1 MRPVPRRDFTSA
13 PSVIAALLFVCALTF
28 YYFAVL
34 KFDYHRTRLLDLGW
48 SDPSEYFGQAKAMLR
63 GELPYVNFGYEKLPS
78 RYPVGY
84 PALMVPWLK
93 VLPEADSVLAP
104 YRTNQTIGLLLLLA
118 MFGFYS
124 YLRMPL
130 AGGFSALLLAT
141 LPAFFTSCRS
151 PMSELSTS
159 AFVVLAFMFT
169 YLGLKEERRWKIY
182 LSAIFLGLSVNIRMQ
197 SLFFAPLLLA
207 MALFPTPER
216 RLRWFL
222 HCLAV
227 SIVFVLA
234 VSPTL
239 MLNTIQFHSPFK
251 TGYDF
256 WLANWP
262 NHPPFFSPRYIPSN
276 IALLWREF
284 ALLQQKFSSANAYGT
299 GTFFVPAFVI
309 LVCVGAFFVR
319 LDQFVVCAL
328 VAGLSFFLLTTS
340 YFDRWVDIRF
350 YLPLLILLVAVAVL
364 PVIWAAE
371 NLFVV
376 KRTVASLVIFL
387 FFVATCLG
395 YPSRSVGDTPKAHRL
410 QVWQA
415 LHFLRLP
422 RQSQEFIAQRHFVQ
436 LFGQHPGM
444 VLADI
449 NPVYLNALLPNR
461 FVALPLDEKRYI
473 AFRDIVTYD
482 SAEALALVRR
492 GLAQSLPVYA
502 LFVSRE
508 EMEEKATRLP
518 QVDGYAWILAE
529 NPTAEAAI
537 LKLSPTG

>member
-1 MRPVPRRDFTSA
+1 MRPTLRRNFASA

-34 KFDYHRTRLLDLGW
+34 KIDYHRTRLLDLGW
-48 SDPSEYFGQAKAMLR
+48 SDPSEYFGQAKAMSR
-63 GELPYVNFGYEKLPS
+63 GEFPYVNFGYEKLPS
-78 RYPVGY
+78 RYPAGY

-118 MFGFYS
+118 VFAFYS
-124 YLRMPL
+124 YLGMQL
-130 AGGFSALLLAT
+130 AGGFAALLLAM
-141 LPAFFTSCRS
+141 LPAFFTFCRS
-151 PMSELSTS
+151 PMSELSAA

-182 LSAIFLGLSVNIRMQ
+182 LSAIFLGLSANIRVQ

-207 MALFPTPER
+207 MALFPTRER
-216 RLRWFL
+216 RLHWLL
-222 HCLAV
+222 HCLALP
-227 SIVFVLA
+227 IIFVLA

-239 MLNTIQFHSPFK
+239 MLNTIEFHSPFK

-256 WLANWP
+256 WIANWP

-284 ALLQQKFSSANAYGT
+284 ALLQQKFSSATAYGT
-299 GTFFVPAFVI
+299 GTFFVPAFVA
-309 LVCVGAFFVR
+309 LVCIGAFFIR
-319 LDQFVVCAL
+319 FNRFFICAFL
-328 VAGLSFFLLTTS
+328 AGLSFFLLTTN
-340 YFDRWVDIRF
+340 YFYRWVDIRF
-350 YLPLLILLVAVAVL
+350 YLPLLLLLVAIAVL
-364 PVIWAAE
+364 PVTWAAE

-376 KRTVASLVIFL
+376 KRAIASLAIFVL
-387 FFVATCLG
+387 FLATCLG
-395 YPSRSVGDTPKAHRL
+395 YPSRSVGNTPTAHRL

-422 RQSQEFIAQRHFVQ
+422 HKSQEFIAQRHFVQ
-436 LFGQHPGM
+436 LFGGQPGL
-444 VLADI
+444 VLAVI
-449 NPVYLNALLPNR
+449 NPVYLNSLLPDG
-461 FVALPLDEKRYI
+461 FVAVPLDEKRYI
-473 AFRDIVTYD
+473 AFWYIVTYN
-482 SAEALALVRR
+482 SAQALALVRR

-508 EMEEKATRLP
+508 EMEEKAARLP
-518 QVDGYAWILAE
+518 QVDGYAWVLAE

-537 LKLSPTG
+537 LKLSPTS